1 MKSLDSVRHISTR
14 NTKTAR
20 RAPDS
25 RRSFHI
31 FFSHMNKASY
41 SSAGLTPL
49 IVMIQISLS
58 SILLAYQLFS
68 NGSVFQ

>member
-1 MKSLDSVRHISTR
+1 MKSKHSVISVSEYEE
-14 NTKTAR
+14 NQSAK

-31 FFSHMNKASY
+31 SSSHMNKASY
-41 SSAGLTPL
+41 LSTGLTPL

-58 SILLAYQLFS
+58 SILLA
-68 NGSVFQ
+68 